1 MFQSF
6 LHPESDERME
16 EVVLSEILEDMDID
30 KDSKISLEEYITDMV
45 SDDDEETSR
54 EMEKDN
60 FRDNIDLDK
69 NGYLDRSEV
78 LF

>member
-1 MFQSF
+1 
-6 LHPESDERME
+6 ME